1 MQRLMV
7 TGGAG
12 FIGSNFVRY
21 MLETYP
27 EYFIVVYD
35 KLTYAG
41 RLENLED
48 VAERFDDRY
57 AFVKGDICNAT
68 KVEETLH
75 AYDVDTI
82 VNFAAETHVDRSL
95 MEPGSFIQ
103 TDVYG
108 TFVLLEAA
116 KALGLERYHQ
126 ISSVTGDTPLLV
138 RDERSGEIDLRPIET
153 LSNESLDQFSVL
165 TLTEDFE
172 VTFRRMRH
180 LISHEADELY
190 EITFNG
196 GGKVRATA
204 NHSIFVFEG
213 GQIVTKPS
221 SQLKEGDLLV
231 TFVGDVEADEKSP
244 HGFDLRAL
252 FADYDTEW
260 MNESLTRRRKTLQAL
275 IGDKEAS
282 AIAQE
287 IGAPTFYRITK
298 ELIDGGYLE
307 RENGVYNVTAQG
319 VQNAWDSMEDIH
331 WDLTRRQ
338 LHIPVATLEV
348 TPLLME
354 VFGLYLA
361 EGHASHTPAEIERH
375 LRSVVFTIGKH
386 EMDYLEKLTRCA
398 REVLN
403 IEPTIKERESSWQV
417 QYSSYWVHALFTQFG
432 ATAESK
438 RLPAWIWAQPKE
450 YVEAFF
456 RGYEGDARV
465 REDGQRHYTTIN
477 HDLAKELIWLARFND
492 INCRLSRRVT
502 KQIAGQKPPNVT
514 VNRQRVCWDIAIS
527 AENYHP
533 DQKARWRTP
542 MARCL
547 PTDHVAQAMGLRQH
561 RYVKLG
567 YKQLVG
573 KNRART
579 FLDTFEEVPVEVQTL
594 VNSPIGVAKVKSIQR
609 ITGVFTV
616 YDVSVPGC
624 ERFFG
629 GNVPCLLHNTDEVYG
644 QVLTGR
650 STERDHLEPRSPYSA
665 SKTSGDLM
673 TLAYFESWQL
683 PVTITRGSNNVGPY
697 QYPEKVVPLFATN
710 ALDDQPLPVYGD
722 GLQMR
727 DYQYVVDHCEGIDV
741 VLHKGELGE
750 IYNVGT
756 GEEITNMAM
765 TEIVLETLGKPRSL
779 IKHVEDRAGH
789 DRRYALDV
797 SKLQALGWESR
808 HSCAEAVAKTVR
820 WYAENE
826 GWWRP
831 IKSGNLY
838 QAYYRQQYGKR
849 MKDTE

>member
-21 MLETYP
+21 MLEKYP
-27 EYFIVVYD
+27 DYFIVVYD

-48 VAERFDDRY
+48 VGERFDDRY
-57 AFVKGDICNAT
+57 AFVKGDICNST

-75 AYDVDTI
+75 AYDVDTL

-126 ISSVTGDTPLLV
+126 IS
-138 RDERSGEIDLRPIET
+138 
-153 LSNESLDQFSVL
+153 
-165 TLTEDFE
+165 
-172 VTFRRMRH
+172 
-180 LISHEADELY
+180 
-190 EITFNG
+190 
-196 GGKVRATA
+196 
-204 NHSIFVFEG
+204 
-213 GQIVTKPS
+213 
-221 SQLKEGDLLV
+221 
-231 TFVGDVEADEKSP
+231 
-244 HGFDLRAL
+244 
-252 FADYDTEW
+252 
-260 MNESLTRRRKTLQAL
+260 
-275 IGDKEAS
+275 
-282 AIAQE
+282 
-287 IGAPTFYRITK
+287 
-298 ELIDGGYLE
+298 
-307 RENGVYNVTAQG
+307 
-319 VQNAWDSMEDIH
+319 
-331 WDLTRRQ
+331 
-338 LHIPVATLEV
+338 
-348 TPLLME
+348 
-354 VFGLYLA
+354 
-361 EGHASHTPAEIERH
+361 
-375 LRSVVFTIGKH
+375 
-386 EMDYLEKLTRCA
+386 
-398 REVLN
+398 
-403 IEPTIKERESSWQV
+403 
-417 QYSSYWVHALFTQFG
+417 
-432 ATAESK
+432 
-438 RLPAWIWAQPKE
+438 
-450 YVEAFF
+450 
-456 RGYEGDARV
+456 
-465 REDGQRHYTTIN
+465 
-477 HDLAKELIWLARFND
+477 
-492 INCRLSRRVT
+492 
-502 KQIAGQKPPNVT
+502 
-514 VNRQRVCWDIAIS
+514 
-527 AENYHP
+527 
-533 DQKARWRTP
+533 
-542 MARCL
+542 
-547 PTDHVAQAMGLRQH
+547 
-561 RYVKLG
+561 
-567 YKQLVG
+567 
-573 KNRART
+573 
-579 FLDTFEEVPVEVQTL
+579 
-594 VNSPIGVAKVKSIQR
+594 
-609 ITGVFTV
+609 
-616 YDVSVPGC
+616 
-624 ERFFG
+624 
-629 GNVPCLLHNTDEVYG
+629 TDEVYG

-650 STERDHLEPRSPYSA
+650 STEQDHLEPRSPYSA

-710 ALDDQPLPVYGD
+710 AIDDQPLPVYGD

-741 VLHKGELGE
+741 VLHQGELGE

-838 QAYYRQQYGKR
+838 KAYYQQQYGKR
-849 MKDTE
+849 MKN